1 MLNFVKTN
9 QRCFFPIHFHSSKHE
24 PRSGVEYRLTGS
36 AKEAEDMAKGIT
48 IEQSDGL
55 PPVRLL
61 QLN

>member
-1 MLNFVKTN
+1 MN
-9 QRCFFPIHFHSSKHE
+9 

-48 IEQSDGL
+48 IEQSVGL

-61 QLN
+61 QLNWMV